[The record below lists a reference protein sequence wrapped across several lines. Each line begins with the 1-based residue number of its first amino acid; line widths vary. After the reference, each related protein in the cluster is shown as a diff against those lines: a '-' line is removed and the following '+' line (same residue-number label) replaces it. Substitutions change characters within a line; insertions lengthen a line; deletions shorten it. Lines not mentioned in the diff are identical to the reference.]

1 MPEGKKQKKNI
12 KAGYHSFVSCN
23 SNSKKQTWGTD
34 QLPTQSEI
42 KVFAVGPRR
51 GLGANAR
58 VKRPEYALIVS
69 FMGVCGRKSG
79 GKVFLALKVSLWA
92 MHEELKKQKR
102 EKQRTK
108 APEANIF
115 MAIKTQYIELFL
127 VVRFRIVFFRGGQ
140 RKLGPRPGIGLL

>member
-1 MPEGKKQKKNI
+1 MHLYLAIQTARNKLGEQTNCLRSLK
-12 KAGYHSFVSCN
+12 
-23 SNSKKQTWGTD
+23 SKF
-34 QLPTQSEI
+34 
-42 KVFAVGPRR
+42 FAVGPRR

-108 APEANIF
+108 ACEANIF

>member
-1 MPEGKKQKKNI
+1 MHLYLAIQTARNKLEEQINCLRSLK
-12 KAGYHSFVSCN
+12 
-23 SNSKKQTWGTD
+23 SKF
-34 QLPTQSEI
+34 
-42 KVFAVGPRR
+42 FAVGPRR

-108 APEANIF
+108 AFEANIF
-115 MAIKTQYIELFL
+115 MAIKTQYI
-127 VVRFRIVFFRGGQ
+127 
-140 RKLGPRPGIGLL
+140 

>member
-1 MPEGKKQKKNI
+1 MPEGKKKTKTLRQVIMHLYLAIQTARNKLGEQINCLRSLK
-12 KAGYHSFVSCN
+12 
-23 SNSKKQTWGTD
+23 SKF
-34 QLPTQSEI
+34 
-42 KVFAVGPRR
+42 FAVGPRR

-79 GKVFLALKVSLWA
+79 GKVFLALKVSIWA

-108 APEANIF
+108 ACEANIF

>member
-1 MPEGKKQKKNI
+1 MHLYLAIQTARNKLEEQINCLRSLK
-12 KAGYHSFVSCN
+12 
-23 SNSKKQTWGTD
+23 SKF
-34 QLPTQSEI
+34 
-42 KVFAVGPRR
+42 FAVGPRR

-79 GKVFLALKVSLWA
+79 GNVFLALKVSLWA

-108 APEANIF
+108 ACEANIF

-127 VVRFRIVFFRGGQ
+127 FVRFRMVSFRGQ
-140 RKLGPRPGIGLL
+140 RKLGPRPGTGLL